1 MWLEDP
7 GTDRN
12 TRVASVAMTL
22 LDTTRA
28 TAFLDLLEARLGES
42 RFLAL
47 DTFSLA
53 DIAAF
58 VFVDFARVIRLRI
71 PETHTATRAWFDAI
85 QARPSAQL

>member
-1 MWLEDP
+1 MFASLSMHTAIRPESDP
-7 GTDRN
+7 ARGG
-12 TRVASVAMTL
+12 
-22 LDTTRA
+22 
-28 TAFLDLLEARLGES
+28 LEARLGES